1 MTDENIEKALEIH
14 YRRGG
19 LPNCETCPYYNEFR
33 HGDCLRVFGKDMQD
47 YITRLKA
54 NNAILKKN
62 AAEAFQQGLNEK
74 RGLIEPEIRQ
84 ETAKEVLQEL
94 KFLYKE
100 RAREYTNWDTN
111 KVQAVTFDWLNE
123 DLNGIAE
130 EYGVEVEE

>member
-1 MTDENIEKALEIH
+1 MTDEEIEKALRCCGNINVKCVE
-14 YRRGG
+14 
-19 LPNCETCPYYNEFR
+19 CPAIQECKANGYDNTFLIS
-33 HGDCLRVFGKDMQD
+33 DILK
-47 YITRLKA
+47 YINRLKA